1 MTECDLI
8 IRNGEVFDGSGGPSL
23 TADIAIRDG
32 LIVAVGP
39 QLEATA
45 TQELDATGKIVTPG
59 FVDVHTHYDGQATWD
74 SHLNPSS
81 NLGSTT
87 VVMGNCGVGFAP
99 CRPEDR
105 EELIQLME
113 GVEEIPGTALAEGLP
128 WTWESFSEFL
138 DTIESKARDID
149 VAALLPHGPLRVYV
163 MGERAIKREAATA
176 DDIRKMKSL
185 LHEGVEAGAVGF
197 STSRTLLHLSS
208 TGNHVPTYQA
218 ATDELKQLGESL
230 SGDRG
235 HVFQL
240 ISDWEDAEDEFSILR
255 NTSEKTGAKGTF
267 TLLAL
272 DNEQLG
278 LEGTPELW
286 REHLGRIEQAQAQ
299 GIDIQGQVISR
310 PIGVLM
316 GHPASM
322 SIFSKRPTFQSL
334 ESLPW
339 DERIRKMA
347 DTETRAR
354 ILSEQNVNPH
364 IFVQLLQSR
373 FQQMY
378 PMEDPIEYLPR
389 AENSVAARA
398 EREGMD
404 PEAWLYDYYLGNN
417 GQNLTYIPAT
427 NSSQDIISELL
438 RHPHTVAALGDG
450 GAHVGSICDTS
461 ANIYLL
467 TKWVREKRAIDL
479 AQGIHM
485 LTQQPA
491 QLYSLNDR
499 GLIASGMKADLNI
512 IDFARLNLHTPHI
525 VQDLPAGGKRFLQH
539 ADGIEATLV
548 AGEIIYR
555 NGEATGA
562 LPGKLVRGKQEA
574 PTADAA

>member
-1 MTECDLI
+1 VTECDLI

-23 TADIAIRDG
+23 KADIAISGG
-32 LIVAVGP
+32 LIAAVGSR
-39 QLEATA
+39 LEVDAK
-45 TQELDATGKIVTPG
+45 QELDATGKIVTPG

-81 NLGSTT
+81 NLGATT

-105 EELIQLME
+105 EELIHLME

-138 DTIESKARDID
+138 DTIEGKARDID

-163 MGERAIKREAATA
+163 MGQRAINREAATA
-176 DDIRKMKSL
+176 DDIRKMKAL
-185 LHEGVEAGAVGF
+185 LQEGVEAGAVGF

-230 SGDRG
+230 SGDSG

-255 NTSEKTGAKGTF
+255 NTTEKTGAKGTF

-278 LEGTPELW
+278 LQGTPNLW
-286 REHLGRIEQAQAQ
+286 REHLARIERAQAE

-322 SIFSKRPTFQSL
+322 SIFSKRPTFLSL
-334 ESLPW
+334 EALPW
-339 DERIRKMA
+339 DERVRKLGEA
-347 DTETRAR
+347 ETRAR

-378 PMEDPIEYLPR
+378 PMEDPIEYLPQ

-398 EREGMD
+398 EREGVD

-499 GLIASGMKADLNI
+499 GLLANGMKADLNI
-512 IDFARLNLHTPHI
+512 IDFAKLNLHTPHI
-525 VQDLPAGGKRFLQH
+525 VHDLPAGGKRFLQN
-539 ADGIEATLV
+539 ADGIEATIV
-548 AGEIIYR
+548 AGEVIYR

-562 LPGKLVRGKQEA
+562 LPGRLVRGKQPA
-574 PTADAA
+574 PPADAA